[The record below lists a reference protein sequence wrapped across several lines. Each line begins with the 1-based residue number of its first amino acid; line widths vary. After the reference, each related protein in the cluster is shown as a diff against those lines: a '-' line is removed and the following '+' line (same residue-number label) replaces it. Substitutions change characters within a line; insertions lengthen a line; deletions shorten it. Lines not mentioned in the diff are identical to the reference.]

1 MAEKTFGNDYDH
13 NTTIRFFRKW
23 WKLLIWVFFIAL
35 AATVVVSLLIT
46 PRYKSTATL
55 FPTNSNRLS
64 KAIMDYH
71 YSLDFMDYGIERDC
85 EYCIQILS
93 SESMERDVCKRFN
106 LMEHYGI
113 SPEDPHKM
121 FKLHEQYRGNVN
133 VKRTEYLG
141 VEVSVLDV
149 DPQWAADM
157 ANYIAANYDSVCHRI
172 HHDRAVNA
180 ADIMDG
186 VCQKLGNEIVL
197 LQDSLRRHPEQSL
210 GLTQLINEKCK
221 QLADLQTRAAQT
233 EVDMNENVSY
243 KFMLDQAVAADKK
256 AYPKRSIIVL
266 LGTFGSVIMCILVLL
281 LLDASKKE
289 ETPEPTE
296 DKA

>member
-1 MAEKTFGNDYDH
+1 MSDKSFGNDYDH
-13 NTTIRFFRKW
+13 NTTILFFKKW
-23 WKLLIWVFFIAL
+23 WKLLMWVFIIAL
-35 AATVVVSLLIT
+35 AASIVVSLLIT

-106 LMEHYGI
+106 LIEHYGI
-113 SPEDPHKM
+113 NPNDPHKM

-133 VKRTEYLG
+133 VRRTEFLG

-157 ANYIAANYDSVCHRI
+157 ANFIAANYDTVCHRI
-172 HHDRAVNA
+172 HHARACNA
-180 ADIMDG
+180 ADIMQG
-186 VCQKLGNEIVL
+186 VCTQMEQEIRD
-197 LQDSLRRHPEQSL
+197 LQDSLRRTPQYQL
-210 GLTQLINEKCK
+210 GITQLISEKCHE
-221 QLADLQTRAAQT
+221 LADLQTRAAQT
-233 EVDMNENVSY
+233 KVDMDENVSY
-243 KFMLDQAVAADKK
+243 KFMLDEAVPADKK
-256 AYPKRSIIVL
+256 AYPKRIIIVA
-266 LGTFGSVIMCILVLL
+266 LGTLGAVVMCILVLL
-281 LLDASKKE
+281 LVGSSKKE
-289 ETPEPTE
+289 K
-296 DKA
+296 DFVHQN

>member
-1 MAEKTFGNDYDH
+1 MSDKSFGNDYDY
-13 NTTIRFFRKW
+13 NTTILFFKKW
-23 WKLLIWVFFIAL
+23 WKLLMWVLIIAL
-35 AATVVVSLLIT
+35 AASIVVSLLIT

-106 LMEHYGI
+106 LIEHYGI
-113 SPEDPHKM
+113 NPNDPHKM

-133 VKRTEYLG
+133 VRRTEFLG

-157 ANYIAANYDSVCHRI
+157 ANFIAANYDTVCHRI
-172 HHDRAVNA
+172 HHARACNA
-180 ADIMDG
+180 ADIMQG
-186 VCQKLGNEIVL
+186 VCNQMEQEIRD
-197 LQDSLRRHPEQSL
+197 LQDSLRRTPQYQL
-210 GLTQLINEKCK
+210 GITQLISEKCHE
-221 QLADLQTRAAQT
+221 LADLQTRAAQT
-233 EVDMNENVSY
+233 KVDMDENVSY
-243 KFMLDQAVAADKK
+243 KFMLDEAVPADKK
-256 AYPKRSIIVL
+256 AYPKRIIIVA
-266 LGTFGSVIMCILVLL
+266 LGTLGAVVMCILVLL
-281 LLDASKKE
+281 LVGSSKKE
-289 ETPEPTE
+289 K
-296 DKA
+296 DFVHQN

>member
-1 MAEKTFGNDYDH
+1 MADKSFGNDYDH
-13 NTTIRFFRKW
+13 NTTIRFFRRW
-23 WKLLIWVFFIAL
+23 WKLLTGVFIVALIAS
-35 AATVVVSLLIT
+35 VVVSLLIT
-46 PRYKSTATL
+46 PRFKSTATL

-85 EYCIQILS
+85 EYCIQILL

-113 SPEDPHKM
+113 NPDDPHKF

-157 ANYIAANYDSVCHRI
+157 ANYIATNYDTVCHRI
-172 HHDRAVNA
+172 HHDRAVDA
-180 ADIMDG
+180 ADIMSG
-186 VCQKLGNEIVL
+186 VCQKLGQEIQL
-197 LQDSLRRHPEQSL
+197 LQDSLKRNPQYAL
-210 GLTQLINEKCK
+210 GLTKLIDEKCA

-233 EVDMNENVSY
+233 QVDMDENVSY
-243 KFMLDQAVAADKK
+243 KFMLDQAVASDKK

-266 LGTFGSVIMCILVLL
+266 LGAFGTLVMCILVLL
-281 LLDASKKE
+281 LLDATKKDE
-289 ETPEPTE
+289 EN
-296 DKA
+296 KQA

>member
-1 MAEKTFGNDYDH
+1 
-13 NTTIRFFRKW
+13 
-23 WKLLIWVFFIAL
+23 
-35 AATVVVSLLIT
+35 
-46 PRYKSTATL
+46 
-55 FPTNSNRLS
+55 
-64 KAIMDYH
+64 MDYH

-85 EYCIQILS
+85 EYCIQILL

-113 SPEDPHKM
+113 NPDDPHKF

-157 ANYIAANYDSVCHRI
+157 ANFIATNYDTICHRI
-172 HHDRAVNA
+172 HHDRAVDA
-180 ADIMDG
+180 ADIMSG
-186 VCQKLGNEIVL
+186 VCQKLGQEIQL
-197 LQDSLRRHPEQSL
+197 LQDSLKRNPQYAL
-210 GLTQLINEKCK
+210 GLTKLIDEKCV

-243 KFMLDQAVAADKK
+243 KFMLDQAVASDKK

-266 LGTFGSVIMCILVLL
+266 LGAFGTLIMCILVLL
-281 LLDASKKE
+281 LLDATKKDE
-289 ETPEPTE
+289 ENIQ
-296 DKA
+296 A

>member
-1 MAEKTFGNDYDH
+1 MSDKSFGNDYDH
-13 NTTIRFFRKW
+13 NTTILFFKKW
-23 WKLLIWVFFIAL
+23 WKLLMWVFIIAL
-35 AATVVVSLLIT
+35 AASIVVSLLIT

-106 LMEHYGI
+106 LIEHYGI
-113 SPEDPHKM
+113 NPNDPHKM

-133 VKRTEYLG
+133 VRRTEFLG

-157 ANYIAANYDSVCHRI
+157 ANFIAANYDTVCHRI
-172 HHDRAVNA
+172 HHARACNA
-180 ADIMDG
+180 ADIMQG
-186 VCQKLGNEIVL
+186 VCTQMEQEIRD
-197 LQDSLRRHPEQSL
+197 LQDSLRRTPQYQL
-210 GLTQLINEKCK
+210 GITQLISEKCHE
-221 QLADLQTRAAQT
+221 LADLQTRAAQT
-233 EVDMNENVSY
+233 KVDMDENVSY
-243 KFMLDQAVAADKK
+243 KFLLDEAVAADKK
-256 AYPKRSIIVL
+256 AYPKRILIVL
-266 LGTFGSVIMCILVLL
+266 LGTLGAVVMCILALL
-281 LLDASKKE
+281 TIDALKPKE
-289 ETPEPTE
+289 
-296 DKA
+296 D

>member
-1 MAEKTFGNDYDH
+1 MADKSFGNDYDH
-13 NTTIRFFRKW
+13 NTTIRFFRRW
-23 WKLLIWVFFIAL
+23 WKLLTGVFIVALIAS
-35 AATVVVSLLIT
+35 VVVSLLIT
-46 PRYKSTATL
+46 PRFKSTATL

-85 EYCIQILS
+85 EYCIQILL

-113 SPEDPHKM
+113 NPDDPHKF

-157 ANYIAANYDSVCHRI
+157 ANYIATNYDSVCHRI
-172 HHDRAVNA
+172 HHDRAVDA
-180 ADIMDG
+180 ADIMSG
-186 VCQKLGNEIVL
+186 VCQKLGQEIQL
-197 LQDSLRRHPEQSL
+197 LQDSLKRNPQYAL
-210 GLTQLINEKCK
+210 GLTKLIDEKCA

-243 KFMLDQAVAADKK
+243 KFMLDQAVASDKK

-266 LGTFGSVIMCILVLL
+266 LGAFGTLIMCILVLL
-281 LLDASKKE
+281 LLDATKKDAE
-289 ETPEPTE
+289 NIQ
-296 DKA
+296 A

>member
-1 MAEKTFGNDYDH
+1 MTDKNFGNGYDH
-13 NTTIRFFRKW
+13 NATIRFFKKW
-23 WKLLIWVFFIAL
+23 WKLLTWVFVLAIA
-35 AATVVVSLLIT
+35 ASVVVSLLIT

-93 SESMERDVCKRFN
+93 SESMERDVCAHFN

-113 SPEDPHKM
+113 SPDDPHKM

-133 VKRTEYLG
+133 VKRTEFLG
-141 VEVSVLDV
+141 VEVGVLDV
-149 DPQWAADM
+149 DPEWAANI
-157 ANYIAANYDSVCHRI
+157 ANFIASNYDTVCHRI
-172 HHDRAVNA
+172 HHDRACDA
-180 ADIMDG
+180 ANIMDS
-186 VCQKLGNEIVL
+186 VCQRMGHEIQL
-197 LQDSLRRHPEQSL
+197 LQDSLRRNPQYQL
-210 GLTQLINEKCK
+210 GLTQLINEKCA

-233 EVDMNENVSY
+233 QVDMNENVSY

-266 LGTFGSVIMCILVLL
+266 LGAFGSLVMCIMVLL
-281 LLDASKKE
+281 LMDALKKDE
-289 ETPEPTE
+289 E
-296 DKA
+296 

>member
-1 MAEKTFGNDYDH
+1 MSDKSFGNDYDH
-13 NTTIRFFRKW
+13 NTTILFFKKW
-23 WKLLIWVFFIAL
+23 WKLLMWVFIIAL
-35 AATVVVSLLIT
+35 AASIVVSLLIT

-106 LMEHYGI
+106 LIEHYGI
-113 SPEDPHKM
+113 NPNDPHKM

-133 VKRTEYLG
+133 VRRTEFLG

-157 ANYIAANYDSVCHRI
+157 ANFIAANYDTICHRI
-172 HHDRAVNA
+172 HHARACNA
-180 ADIMDG
+180 ADIMHG
-186 VCQKLGNEIVL
+186 VCTQMEQEIRD
-197 LQDSLRRHPEQSL
+197 LQDSLRRTPQYQL
-210 GLTQLINEKCK
+210 GITQLISEKCHE
-221 QLADLQTRAAQT
+221 LADLQTRAAQT
-233 EVDMNENVSY
+233 KVDMDENVSY
-243 KFMLDQAVAADKK
+243 KFMLDEAVPADKK
-256 AYPKRSIIVL
+256 AYPKRIIIVA
-266 LGTFGSVIMCILVLL
+266 LGTLGAVVMCILVLL
-281 LLDASKKE
+281 LVGSSKKE
-289 ETPEPTE
+289 K
-296 DKA
+296 DFVNQN

>member
-1 MAEKTFGNDYDH
+1 MADKSFGNDYDH
-13 NTTIRFFRKW
+13 NTTIRFFRRW
-23 WKLLIWVFFIAL
+23 WKLLTGVFIVALIAS
-35 AATVVVSLLIT
+35 VVVSLLIT
-46 PRYKSTATL
+46 PRFKSTATL

-85 EYCIQILS
+85 EYCIQILL

-113 SPEDPHKM
+113 NPDDPHKF

-157 ANYIAANYDSVCHRI
+157 ANYIATNYDTVCHRI
-172 HHDRAVNA
+172 HHDRAVDA
-180 ADIMDG
+180 ADIMSG
-186 VCQKLGNEIVL
+186 VCQKLGQEIQL
-197 LQDSLRRHPEQSL
+197 LQDSLKRNPQYAL
-210 GLTQLINEKCK
+210 GLTKLIDEKCV

-243 KFMLDQAVAADKK
+243 KFMLDQAVASDKK

-266 LGTFGSVIMCILVLL
+266 LGAFGTLIMCILVLL
-281 LLDASKKE
+281 LLDATKKDE
-289 ETPEPTE
+289 EN
-296 DKA
+296 KQA

>member
-1 MAEKTFGNDYDH
+1 MSDKSFGNDYDH
-13 NTTIRFFRKW
+13 NTTILFFKKW
-23 WKLLIWVFFIAL
+23 WKLLMWVLIIAL
-35 AATVVVSLLIT
+35 AASIVVSLLIT

-106 LMEHYGI
+106 LIEHYGI
-113 SPEDPHKM
+113 NPNDPHKM

-133 VKRTEYLG
+133 VRRTEFLG

-157 ANYIAANYDSVCHRI
+157 ANFIAANYDTVCHRI
-172 HHDRAVNA
+172 HHARACNA
-180 ADIMDG
+180 ADIMQG
-186 VCQKLGNEIVL
+186 VCNQMEQEIRD
-197 LQDSLRRHPEQSL
+197 LQDSLRRTPQYQL
-210 GLTQLINEKCK
+210 GITQLISEKCHE
-221 QLADLQTRAAQT
+221 LADLQTRAAQT
-233 EVDMNENVSY
+233 KVDMDENVSY
-243 KFMLDQAVAADKK
+243 KFMLDEAVPADKK
-256 AYPKRSIIVL
+256 AYPKRIIIVA
-266 LGTFGSVIMCILVLL
+266 LGTLGAVVMCILVLL
-281 LLDASKKE
+281 LVGSSKKE
-289 ETPEPTE
+289 K
-296 DKA
+296 DFVHQN

>member
-1 MAEKTFGNDYDH
+1 MADKSFGNDYDH
-13 NTTIRFFRKW
+13 NTTIRFFRRW
-23 WKLLIWVFFIAL
+23 WKLLTGVFIVALIAS
-35 AATVVVSLLIT
+35 VVVSLLIT
-46 PRYKSTATL
+46 PRFKSTATL

-85 EYCIQILS
+85 EYCIQILL

-113 SPEDPHKM
+113 NPDDPHKF

-157 ANYIAANYDSVCHRI
+157 ANYIATNYDTVCHRI
-172 HHDRAVNA
+172 HHDRAVDA
-180 ADIMDG
+180 ADIMSG
-186 VCQKLGNEIVL
+186 VCQKLGQEIQL
-197 LQDSLRRHPEQSL
+197 LQDSLKRNPQYAL
-210 GLTQLINEKCK
+210 GLTKLIDEKCA

-243 KFMLDQAVAADKK
+243 KFMLDQAVASDKK

-266 LGTFGSVIMCILVLL
+266 LGAFGTLIMCILVLL
-281 LLDASKKE
+281 LLDATKKDE
-289 ETPEPTE
+289 EN
-296 DKA
+296 KQA

>member
-1 MAEKTFGNDYDH
+1 MSDKSFGNDYDH
-13 NTTIRFFRKW
+13 NTTILFFKKW
-23 WKLLIWVFFIAL
+23 WKLLMWVFIIAL
-35 AATVVVSLLIT
+35 AASIVVSLLIT

-106 LMEHYGI
+106 LIEHYGI
-113 SPEDPHKM
+113 NPNDPHKM

-133 VKRTEYLG
+133 VRRTEFLG

-157 ANYIAANYDSVCHRI
+157 ANFIAANYDTVCHRI
-172 HHDRAVNA
+172 HHARACNA
-180 ADIMDG
+180 ADIMQG
-186 VCQKLGNEIVL
+186 VCNQMEQEIRD
-197 LQDSLRRHPEQSL
+197 LQDSLRRTPQYQL
-210 GLTQLINEKCK
+210 GITQLISEKCHE
-221 QLADLQTRAAQT
+221 LADLQTRAAQT
-233 EVDMNENVSY
+233 KVDMDENVSY
-243 KFMLDQAVAADKK
+243 KFMLDEAVPADKK
-256 AYPKRSIIVL
+256 AYPKRIIIVA
-266 LGTFGSVIMCILVLL
+266 LGTLGAVVMCILVLL
-281 LLDASKKE
+281 LVGSSKKE
-289 ETPEPTE
+289 K
-296 DKA
+296 DFVHQN

>member
-1 MAEKTFGNDYDH
+1 MTDKNFGNGYDH
-13 NTTIRFFRKW
+13 NATIRFFKKW
-23 WKLLIWVFFIAL
+23 WKLLTWVFVLAIA
-35 AATVVVSLLIT
+35 ASVVVSLLIT

-93 SESMERDVCKRFN
+93 SESMERDVCSHFN

-113 SPEDPHKM
+113 SPDDPHKM

-133 VKRTEYLG
+133 VKRTEFLG
-141 VEVSVLDV
+141 VEVGVLDV
-149 DPQWAADM
+149 DPEWAANI
-157 ANYIAANYDSVCHRI
+157 ANFIASNYDTVCHRI
-172 HHDRAVNA
+172 HHDRACDA
-180 ADIMDG
+180 ANIMDS
-186 VCQKLGNEIVL
+186 VCQRMGLEIQL
-197 LQDSLRRHPEQSL
+197 LQDSLRRNPQYQL
-210 GLTQLINEKCK
+210 GLTQLINEKCA

-233 EVDMNENVSY
+233 QVDMNENVSY

-266 LGTFGSVIMCILVLL
+266 LGAFGSLVMCIMVILL
-281 LLDASKKE
+281 MDALKKDE
-289 ETPEPTE
+289 E
-296 DKA
+296 

>member
-1 MAEKTFGNDYDH
+1 MSDKLFGNDYDH
-13 NTTIRFFRKW
+13 NTTILFFKKW
-23 WKLLIWVFFIAL
+23 WKLLMWVFIIAL
-35 AATVVVSLLIT
+35 AASIVVSLLIT

-106 LMEHYGI
+106 LIEHYGI
-113 SPEDPHKM
+113 NPNDPHKM

-133 VKRTEYLG
+133 VRRTEFLG

-157 ANYIAANYDSVCHRI
+157 ANFIAANYDTVCHRI
-172 HHDRAVNA
+172 HHARACNA
-180 ADIMDG
+180 ADIMQG
-186 VCQKLGNEIVL
+186 VCNQMEQEIRD
-197 LQDSLRRHPEQSL
+197 LQDSLRRTPQYQL
-210 GLTQLINEKCK
+210 GITQLISEKCHE
-221 QLADLQTRAAQT
+221 LADLQTRAAQT
-233 EVDMNENVSY
+233 KVDMDENVSY
-243 KFMLDQAVAADKK
+243 KFMLDEAVPADKK
-256 AYPKRSIIVL
+256 AYPKRIIIVA
-266 LGTFGSVIMCILVLL
+266 LGTLGAVVMCILVLL
-281 LLDASKKE
+281 LVGSSKKE
-289 ETPEPTE
+289 K
-296 DKA
+296 DFVHQN

>member
-1 MAEKTFGNDYDH
+1 MADKSFGNDYDH
-13 NTTIRFFRKW
+13 NTTIRFFRRW
-23 WKLLIWVFFIAL
+23 WKLLTGVFIVALIAS
-35 AATVVVSLLIT
+35 VVVSLLIT
-46 PRYKSTATL
+46 PRFKSTATL

-85 EYCIQILS
+85 EYCIQILL

-113 SPEDPHKM
+113 NPDDPHKF

-157 ANYIAANYDSVCHRI
+157 ANFIATNYDTVCHRI
-172 HHDRAVNA
+172 HHDRAVDA
-180 ADIMDG
+180 ADIMSG
-186 VCQKLGNEIVL
+186 VCQKLGQEIQL
-197 LQDSLRRHPEQSL
+197 LQDSLKRNPQYAL
-210 GLTQLINEKCK
+210 GLTKLIDEKCV

-243 KFMLDQAVAADKK
+243 KFMLDQAVASDKK

-266 LGTFGSVIMCILVLL
+266 LGAFGTLVMCILVLL
-281 LLDASKKE
+281 LLDATKKDE
-289 ETPEPTE
+289 EN
-296 DKA
+296 KQA